1 MRANA
6 NVNFSKQEKDV
17 QEKST
22 MPNLNNETKSFDD
35 DVNRSIKETSSSND
49 DVNRKETSHVE
60 GSKI

>member
-22 MPNLNNETKSFDD
+22 MPNSSNETESFNDN
-35 DVNRSIKETSSSND
+35 VNQSIKETSSSND
-49 DVNRKETSHVE
+49 HVNR
-60 GSKI
+60 